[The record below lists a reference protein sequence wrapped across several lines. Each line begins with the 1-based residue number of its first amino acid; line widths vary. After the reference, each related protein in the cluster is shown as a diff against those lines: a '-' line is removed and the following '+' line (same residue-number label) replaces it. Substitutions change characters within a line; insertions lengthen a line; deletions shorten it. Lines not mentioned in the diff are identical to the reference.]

1 MSSRRQESIAY
12 QPLSEYGD
20 SMSDEVVDFIDTP
33 EGLEP
38 AAFLPIASTFTH
50 QAQPHFP
57 PPPPPPVLPFPPAP
71 VFIFVVIV
79 VVDRN
84 TL

>member
-1 MSSRRQESIAY
+1 MNSRRQESIAY

-33 EGLEP
+33 EWLEP
-38 AAFLPIASTFTH
+38 AAFHPTAATFTH
-50 QAQPHFP
+50 QAQLHFP
-57 PPPPPPVLPFPPAP
+57 PPPPPPPPFPPAP

-79 VVDRN
+79 VVGRN